1 MGKLAKFQSLCS
13 ERQSKI
19 VSQDRESRNTCKHVA
34 VNKDCSHVAQYQLD
48 GQVFTGHEQRCDF
61 LVMNQDKKS
70 AYLIE
75 LKGSNVL
82 HAMAQ
87 VLSSER
93 LLKEDLADY
102 DVFYR
107 IVYRTRTQEVRQSRI
122 IRWREKLGKKDG
134 TPVVILKEKQ
144 FEEPI

>member
-19 VSQDRESRNTCKHVA
+19 VSQDKESRNPCKHIA
-34 VNKDCSHVAQYQLD
+34 VNKDRSRIVQYQLD

-61 LVMNQDKKS
+61 LVMNQDKRS

-75 LKGSNVL
+75 LKGFNVV
-82 HAMAQ
+82 HAMDQ

-93 LLKEDLADY
+93 LLKEDLADC

-107 IVYRTRTQEVRQSRI
+107 IIYRTRTQEVRQSRI
-122 IRWREKLGKKDG
+122 IRWKEKMGKKNG
-134 TPVVILKEKQ
+134 IPVVILKEKQ
-144 FEEPI
+144 FEELI